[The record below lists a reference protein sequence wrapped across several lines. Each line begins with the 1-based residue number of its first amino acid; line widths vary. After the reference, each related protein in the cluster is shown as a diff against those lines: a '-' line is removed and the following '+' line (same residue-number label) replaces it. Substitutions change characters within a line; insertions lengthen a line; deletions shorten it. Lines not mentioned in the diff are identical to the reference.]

1 MGKIIKMIVIALA
14 IVMSGNMSGCTDSSI
29 TNDLKK
35 SIEDQERILYVAGI
49 AAAKRV
55 KNAEGEFVSI
65 AAAKERLR
73 LDKERWVLMMAPTD
87 RASATTKINTV
98 TMLNATQ
105 RCYCFEFDDT
115 TQRCYCFEFDK

>member
-1 MGKIIKMIVIALA
+1 MIVIALA

-29 TNDLKK
+29 TNDLEK
-35 SIEDQERILYVAGI
+35 SINEQEKLVYVAEKLI
-49 AAAKRV
+49 VSKV
-55 KNAEGEFVSI
+55 LNDKGEFVSI

-73 LDKERWVLMMAPTD
+73 LDKEKLNAHTD
-87 RASATTKINTV
+87 RVSATTKINTV